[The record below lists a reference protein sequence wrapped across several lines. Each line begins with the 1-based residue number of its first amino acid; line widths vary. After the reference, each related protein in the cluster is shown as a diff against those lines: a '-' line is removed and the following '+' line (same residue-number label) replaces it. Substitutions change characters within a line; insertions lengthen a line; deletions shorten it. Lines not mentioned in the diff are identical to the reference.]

1 MERITEEN
9 VIDIITTANKLKKTV
24 IFKRSIWFIIEH
36 YENLKTQL
44 GGLPQ
49 PILLEI
55 LDAQRNTVR
64 YIKNYK
70 IIFFFFFNLILLRVE
85 PMEIPS
91 NNLAENLGRLLAD
104 KVETDL
110 QIVIGEDKIGNFLFF
125 FIFF

>member
-1 MERITEEN
+1 MERITVEN

-70 IIFFFFFNLILLRVE
+70 IFFFFFFNLILLRVE